1 MQDPV
6 GEDVTALEIAG
17 KLHFV
22 DRHEGRGR
30 LARHRFDGAD
40 RIAGAMRSD
49 LLLAS
54 DQRDIV
60 MADPF
65 DQARIDLARQE
76 AQRQAYD
83 AAIMRDHALDRVVR
97 LAGIGWPE
105 HRGYAAAAQ
114 DHGVNGHVI
123 DPGHSEITTASFHAG
138 GKHMPTHRA
147 KRKGRRQLKPC
158 SASPSPLH
166 HLLWLAQSRTG
177 TAMERIGDESKTH
190 RDSLYVHDYI

>member
-1 MQDPV
+1 MRQAGDFLRTGIEQLRHARPLDDGNAGQEVLQDRPHRCSPQKQRLATPPQMQDPV

-123 DPGHSEITTASFHAG
+123 DPGHSET
-138 GKHMPTHRA
+138 
-147 KRKGRRQLKPC
+147 
-158 SASPSPLH
+158 
-166 HLLWLAQSRTG
+166 
-177 TAMERIGDESKTH
+177 
-190 RDSLYVHDYI
+190 